1 MTAQTVGAPAPAPPA
16 VVTLTGELDL
26 STSAWAQAALD
37 RGLRNAASL
46 VVDMRQ
52 VTFIDCAGL
61 TPLIHAL
68 RRVLE
73 QGGGIT
79 VLTTG
84 EAVPRLLRL
93 TGLRGWFTVL
103 DADAESDARQP

>member
-1 MTAQTVGAPAPAPPA
+1 MTVRTVDAPAPPA
-16 VVTLTGELDL
+16 VVTPAGELDL
-26 STSAWAQAALD
+26 STAAWTRAALE
-37 RGLRNAASL
+37 RGPRNAASL

-68 RRVLE
+68 RRALE
-73 QGGGIT
+73 RGGGIT
-79 VLTTG
+79 VLTAG

-93 TGLRGWFTVL
+93 TGLRGWFSVL
-103 DADAESDARQP
+103 GDDAESDARQP